1 MLFLGIQNC
10 FVLNKNQRSRDFIR
24 YAAFVMLAVRYQATD
39 NSVEPLRKHLLGPIL
54 LPPTGWISFQA
65 LTVATSEGPD
75 ESNHESEP
83 ATPTQEAPPAKTAFE
98 PVTPARSLHQL
109 NEFST
114 PASHHRGTKLLA
126 EAQNK
131 RRSLQEGGRQF
142 VSRPLVQRVKQQ
154 NSSFLKMAQDV
165 HYGTKEDLLVGI
177 SLAAS
182 CRNNSSSHTS
192 DSWNNNNNNLLL
204 GSFHHKR
211 GFQKGPIKT
220 KFWQTGSEIAPG

>member
-1 MLFLGIQNC
+1 
-10 FVLNKNQRSRDFIR
+10 
-24 YAAFVMLAVRYQATD
+24 
-39 NSVEPLRKHLLGPIL
+39 
-54 LPPTGWISFQA
+54 
-65 LTVATSEGPD
+65 
-75 ESNHESEP
+75 
-83 ATPTQEAPPAKTAFE
+83 
-98 PVTPARSLHQL
+98 
-109 NEFST
+109 
-114 PASHHRGTKLLA
+114 
-126 EAQNK
+126 
-131 RRSLQEGGRQF
+131 
-142 VSRPLVQRVKQQ
+142 
-154 NSSFLKMAQDV
+154 MAQDV

>member
-1 MLFLGIQNC
+1 MCSTKISAAETLL
-10 FVLNKNQRSRDFIR
+10 D

-109 NEFST
+109 
-114 PASHHRGTKLLA
+114 K
-126 EAQNK
+126 
-131 RRSLQEGGRQF
+131 
-142 VSRPLVQRVKQQ
+142 
-154 NSSFLKMAQDV
+154 
-165 HYGTKEDLLVGI
+165 
-177 SLAAS
+177 
-182 CRNNSSSHTS
+182 
-192 DSWNNNNNNLLL
+192 
-204 GSFHHKR
+204 
-211 GFQKGPIKT
+211 
-220 KFWQTGSEIAPG
+220 